1 MKPTPFLL
9 TCLVLILMLTGTG
22 ASLADPTIQSF
33 VAIPGD
39 GQVTLAWGT
48 ASHASGYNVKR
59 ATSATGL
66 MTVIA
71 TNISPTS
78 LVVTNLKN
86 GTAYFFAI
94 SAVAGEFESADTRGP
109 RHTLRRRSWTF
120 CLRGAKLEKAGVGLP
135 AHGRATLDPGQRVAI

>member
-94 SAVAGEFESADTRGP
+94 SAVAGEFESADTP
-109 RHTLRRRSWTF
+109 RLRATPSSPFRTF
-120 CLRGAKLEKAGVGLP
+120 AGGAKLEKLASASSTRKG
-135 AHGRATLDPGQRVAI
+135 HFDPGQRAI